1 MDYLAGQSVA
11 LVKEIKPAA
20 EVITELLEDARRI
33 LSTLTM
39 ERDAAAARARVL
51 NDLPNRL
58 SARTA
63 LKRQTGIQCVRGG
76 SQQVGNP
83 GLEFG
88 DYDPDAERIGLQ
100 AAKAI
105 GVAQKKRVPIAIDKA
120 ALAESSALVT
130 ADVACRLSSNQT
142 MLVRLS
148 MPSFDL
154 CLPGKQRC
162 WPRCD
167 RYIIVANLRKLYG
180 SFQLRKRLK
189 ISTMEV

>member
-1 MDYLAGQSVA
+1 MDYLAGQSVG

-120 ALAESSALVT
+120 ALAESSALV
-130 ADVACRLSSNQT
+130 SSNQT